1 MVLAICRFQIVVDA
15 MTDRTGPGAFETQA
29 AFARRIGVT
38 RQRVGAMVKA
48 GCPIGDD
55 GLIHVA
61 VAEAWVDANIEA
73 RNRSA
78 ANSAKKRAGTVD
90 LTEARRL
97 KILADTD
104 LTRLSIAKD
113 SGELVNKE
121 EVRRALAAFSRLIRD
136 KWVNFANR
144 YGLQIAGAV
153 GAEPKALM
161 AELEKA
167 VRLQLD
173 EISSTRPTLP

>member
-1 MVLAICRFQIVVDA
+1 MLVDIDMV
-15 MTDRTGPGAFETQA
+15 DRKPASVETQA
-29 AFARRIGVT
+29 AFARRLGVT

-48 GCPIGDD
+48 GCPIGDG
-55 GLIHVA
+55 GLIDI
-61 VAEAWVDANIEA
+61 EAGLTWVRANIVP
-73 RNRSA
+73 R
-78 ANSAKKRAGTVD
+78 KAGTRGSAITSVGGID

-97 KILADTD
+97 KVLADTD
-104 LTRLSIAKD
+104 LTRLTIEID
-113 SGELVNKE
+113 SGQLVNKE
-121 EVRRALAAFSRLIRD
+121 ATRRALAAFSRLIRD

-153 GAEPKALM
+153 GADPKALM

-173 EISSTRPTLP
+173 EISNTKPTLP